1 MPRELFLFKER
12 PADSLHNHI
21 KEEILDLHK
30 LGITI
35 DEIEYIIWLK
45 FKRRLSINKIINFLF
60 SSV

>member
-1 MPRELFLFKER
+1 MPPELFLFKEKSV
-12 PADSLHNHI
+12 DSLHNHI

-45 FKRRLSINKIINFLF
+45 FKRRLSINEIINFLF

>member
-1 MPRELFLFKER
+1 MPHKLFLLEKKSIN
-12 PADSLHNHI
+12 SLQNDI
-21 KEEILDLHK
+21 KEEILDLHR